1 MTYCYKDLSF
11 DMYPFFVF
19 SIIGTQFSAS
29 LVLSMSIKS
38 ACQQVVSRIGVWKLG
53 KAFLKGMEELAYF
66 LLGGILMCWLE
77 CWRDG
82 GVKVAKLLTFE
93 NGCTIG

>member
-11 DMYPFFVF
+11 DMYPFFVL

-38 ACQQVVSRIGVWKLG
+38 EHVNRLLVELVCENWG
-53 KAFLKGMEELAYF
+53 KHS
-66 LLGGILMCWLE
+66 
-77 CWRDG
+77 
-82 GVKVAKLLTFE
+82 
-93 NGCTIG
+93 

>member
-38 ACQQVVSRIGVWKLG
+38 ACQQVVSRIGV
-53 KAFLKGMEELAYF
+53 
-66 LLGGILMCWLE
+66 
-77 CWRDG
+77 
-82 GVKVAKLLTFE
+82 
-93 NGCTIG
+93 